1 MHLANAFLKST
12 RLRLVFEILTD
23 GMDKPVYKNKTF
35 NNIHRDATAA
45 ALYQAAQAIGSLS
58 EYPIWAIE
66 RNDSFD
72 IDA

>member
-1 MHLANAFLKST
+1 MANAYLKSS
-12 RLRLVFEILTD
+12 RLRLVFELGTD
-23 GMDKPVYKNKTF
+23 EMEKPIYKNRIF
-35 NNIHRDATAA
+35 NNIHRDVTANE
-45 ALYQAAQAIGSLS
+45 LYQAAQAIGVLS